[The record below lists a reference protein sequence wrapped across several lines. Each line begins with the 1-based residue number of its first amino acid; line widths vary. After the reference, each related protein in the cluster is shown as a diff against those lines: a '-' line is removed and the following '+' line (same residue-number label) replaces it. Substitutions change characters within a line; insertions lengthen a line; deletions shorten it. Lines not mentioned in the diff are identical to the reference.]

1 MIYLNKIKRSLL
13 NSSGFSLIEIIVA
26 TAVSSVILL
35 MIYSAHRSI
44 MSAIHDLT
52 GVADF
57 YENINLTIYRIDRD
71 LSCAYFNKTNKNLS
85 FIGENDRG
93 SVSNGKL
100 NFVTIDHEDLLLT
113 IDARKESHKSDIREV
128 GYLLR
133 EDKEIQSLY
142 RLVRREELH
151 YDNEPEQ
158 GGRESILLENVVD
171 IKFEFRLRN
180 NWTDK
185 WDSRKYN
192 RFPSAIRVT
201 LKAKNYR
208 GNEEE
213 FSFVTYLNLSE

>member
-1 MIYLNKIKRSLL
+1 MIYSNKIKEGFL
-13 NSSGFSLIEIIVA
+13 NNSGFSLIEIIVA

-57 YENINLTIYRIDRD
+57 YENINLAIYRMDRD
-71 LSCAYFNKTNKNLS
+71 LSCAYFNKSNKNLS

-93 SVSNGKL
+93 SVSSGKL

-113 IDARKESHKSDIREV
+113 IDPKKETHRSDVREV
-128 GYLLR
+128 GYFLR
-133 EDKEIQSLY
+133 EDKDVQNLY
-142 RLVRREELH
+142 HLVRREENH
-151 YDNEPEQ
+151 YDNMPEE

-171 IKFEFRLRN
+171 IKFEFSLRN
-180 NWTDK
+180 DWTDK

-192 RFPSAIRVT
+192 RFPRAVRVT

-208 GNEEE
+208 GTDEE
-213 FSFVTYLNLSE
+213 FTFITYLNLLE